1 MTTSRQAPVANMF
14 NIALSGERAYP
25 LFLNKYPLSLRA
37 FGSGRGWVKTYEK
50 NHEGCNLCISV
61 LSALRLNLSEYHVH
75 GGGAVCGVIGQ
86 DEPSGL
92 DLLVGDVA
100 ANVISYVYHSGEI
113 FFDVEIALGL

>member
-1 MTTSRQAPVANMF
+1 MENIKTSCYAPMAKIFV
-14 NIALSGERAYP
+14 IALSGASTHRFFP
-25 LFLNKYPLSLRA
+25 KKYPLSLRA

-86 DEPSGL
+86 DEPSGF
-92 DLLVGDVA
+92 DLLVGDMS

-113 FFDVEIALGL
+113 FFDV